1 MAKTILI
8 MGLPGS
14 GKTTLANKLR
24 QKLVNAE
31 HFNADQVRHRFNDW
45 DFSEEGRMRQAER
58 MRVLA
63 AESDSEWAILDFVC
77 PKMEYRNIVSA
88 DITIWMN
95 TLQSSRYEDTD
106 KMFERPVNEI
116 GVVMADYVFTDLDS
130 DAQSDEICKDLQPFD
145 WRKET
150 VQMLG
155 RWQPWHDGHFEL
167 FKRCYEKTGQV
178 CIQVRD
184 VQGWNDSN
192 PFDFETVKKNIIKEL
207 SNKGFTH
214 GKEYVVMLVPNIV
227 NITYGRKVG
236 YTIEQEHFDEKIENI
251 SATAIRA
258 KMGLK

>member
-1 MAKTILI
+1 

-31 HFNADQVRHRFNDW
+31 HFNADQVRQRFNDW

-63 AESDSEWAILDFVC
+63 AESDFEWAILDFVC
-77 PKMEYRNIVSA
+77 PKMEYRHIVSA

-95 TLQSSRYEDTD
+95 TLESSRYEDTD

-192 PFDFETVKKNIIKEL
+192 PFDFETVKKNIIKGL
-207 SNKGFTH
+207 SSKGFTH
-214 GKEYVVMLVPNIV
+214 GKEYVIMLVPNIV

-236 YTIEQEHFDEKIENI
+236 YTIEQEHFDEKVENI